1 MLILN
6 FNKLLF
12 SSKTATIQTNII
24 QQVAKNISRKSDLGE
39 QNKLQ
44 LQESTVRKKSQK
56 KVFIAILSRGQK
68 LLNLKN
74 QQKKSSIQRKEIQ
87 ISVMKKFKS

>member
-87 ISVMKKFKS
+87 INVMKKFKL